1 MMNMKSK
8 SAGIFSPARGITAVG
23 GVGLEGYAP
32 WEMRP
37 GGMLVQKRNSDADHH
52 SSVPV
57 PTIKVKVKHGSS
69 YLEFIISSQAS
80 FGDLKKMVAGPTG
93 LHHEEQKLI
102 FKDKERESRTFLD
115 VAGVSNGSKIVLIE
129 DVDARERRYIEAR
142 KIAKTEKALKDIA
155 EIGLEV
161 DKFAKQVIN
170 LETQVC
176 SGKRVV
182 EKTLLN
188 LVEQLMTQL
197 IKLDE
202 IAGDGDVKLK
212 RRLQVKRVQ
221 KYIETLDV
229 LKIRNSMIENAPL
242 QQQPKITDGAKLQIN
257 PNQRQ
262 QEQHRKHRLA
272 MVKPV
277 VVTTNWET
285 FDAGMST
292 KMSYQNS
299 ASTVNYGT
307 NNTSSRPRWEYFV

>member
-8 SAGIFSPARGITAVG
+8 PTGVFNPARGITAVG

-32 WEMRP
+32 LEMRP
-37 GGMLVQKRNSDADHH
+37 GGMLVQKRNSDADH
-52 SSVPV
+52 SSVVV

-69 YLEFIISSQAS
+69 FLEFNISSQAS

-102 FKDKERESRTFLD
+102 FRDKERESRTFLD

-129 DVDARERRYIEAR
+129 DVDARERRYVEAR
-142 KIAKTEKALKDIA
+142 KNAKIEKALKDIA
-155 EIGLEV
+155 EISLEV

-176 SGKRVV
+176 GGKRVV

-202 IAGDGDVKLK
+202 IVGDGDVKLK

-242 QQQPKITDGAKLQIN
+242 QQQQKITAGEKMQIN
-257 PNQRQ
+257 PNQWQ

-272 MVKPV
+272 IVKPV
-277 VVTTNWET
+277 VVTPNWET